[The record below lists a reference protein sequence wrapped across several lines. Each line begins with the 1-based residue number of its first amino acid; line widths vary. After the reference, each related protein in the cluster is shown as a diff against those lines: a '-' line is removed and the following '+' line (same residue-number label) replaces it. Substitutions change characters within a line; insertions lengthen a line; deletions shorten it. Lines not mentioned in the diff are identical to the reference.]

1 MAHIHEVIDS
11 DKCFTIDPITRL
23 IVNDVGN
30 KKTQLIQNDHNSER
44 FAFQLPRYIEGHDM
58 SLCDKVEVHYINID
72 QSSNERSV
80 GVYEVTDLALSE
92 DNKSVLLSWLI
103 SSNATR
109 YVGVLSFAICFK
121 CMSDDVIE
129 YSWNTAINS
138 SIQITK
144 GMYNSEII
152 IKDYIDVLEVW
163 KEEFMSS
170 IGLSGGCLRT
180 IDPIGTGSFSMNRV
194 EGSDVGT
201 DSVTLGTGCI
211 ASGQSC
217 YAEGFYTIA
226 GNYERLEESTATSV
240 QIDSKN
246 MICLSIPFDKE
257 EFPISVGDSI
267 IIMIG
272 ILIDITTHNID
283 IKFITSVV
291 QSITEP
297 DPSTEIK
304 EYKIYIDE
312 NEILNSNTD
321 FETTLVAMI
330 LYKNRNQSSGEEN
343 PMSNAAC
350 HAEGYMTEA
359 SGNSSHAEGYST
371 TASGSSSHAEG
382 NDTVASGNYSHAE
395 GYYTTASGESSHAEG
410 SSTVANGYYSHA
422 EGSDTI
428 ANGGRSHAEGIGTV
442 ANGYCSHTE
451 GSNTVANS
459 SYSHAEGSNTEASGD
474 SSHAEGSNTEASGES
489 SHAEGYYTKA
499 SSQYQHVQGK
509 YNIEDIDDTY
519 VHIVGGGTSDTN
531 RKNIHTLDWK
541 GNAVYSGDVSSKTL
555 SINRKEGSTI
565 GKHSVAL
572 GEDCT
577 ASGSLSHAEGW
588 STKAIGD
595 ESHAEGNSTEAK
607 GRTSHA
613 EGSMAIAI
621 GGHSHA
627 EGYMTTAISDG
638 SHAEGYKTTASGE
651 YSHVEGYETSTLG
664 EAQHVQ
670 GKYNIGNSSYAHIV
684 GGGTSDTDRK
694 NIHTLDWN
702 GNAVYSGDVSS
713 KTLSINRKE
722 GSTIGQNSVALG
734 QDCTASGSFSHA
746 EGNNTTASGEKSH
759 AEGDRTTASGDF
771 GSHAEGCMSTASGSN
786 SHAEGEYTTASS
798 NASHAEGTR
807 TTASGADSHAEGYST
822 TASGS
827 YSHAEGYYNLSGG
840 YTKFDAALG
849 SETVDSAIN
858 YYIDVANLD
867 TTLISTNDEIYTL
880 VEDNTSSEKRICK
893 IIVSSITEY
902 STTDEVSTVKHK
914 IHFDENELKNQMSG
928 FPNIEIINIY
938 VKNNNNPYS
947 THAEGKCTTASGD
960 SSHAE
965 GDSTTASGESS
976 HAEGVY
982 TTASGDYGSHAEGE
996 YATASGHV
1004 SHAEGYFTTASGDSS
1019 HAEGDYATAS
1029 GEDSHAEGH
1038 KTTASG
1044 YASHA
1049 EGEYTK
1055 ASGKYSHA
1063 EGYHTTARTNSQ
1075 HVQGKYNIED
1085 ATNTYAHI
1093 VGGGTSSSD
1102 RKNIHT
1108 LDWNGNAVY
1117 SGDVNATDSDGS
1129 TVSLLGTKWKLKGNA
1144 ENNNTISL
1152 PDNYTELKVMTY
1164 KTDQEY
1170 PIAYTQTILKDM
1182 IDVINKDTIHLYCGN
1197 TQQYGASWSINKSA
1211 KTIQLTNIENTTQV
1225 NNCATY
1231 LYYR

>member
-11 DKCFTIDPITRL
+11 DKCFTIDPITRS
-23 IVNDVGN
+23 IVNDAGN

-44 FAFQLPRYIEGHDM
+44 FSFKLPRYIEGHDM
-58 SLCDKVEVHYINID
+58 SLSNKVEVHYINLD

-80 GVYEVTDLALSE
+80 GVYEVNDLALSE
-92 DNKSVLLSWLI
+92 DNESVLLSWLI
-103 SSNATR
+103 SNNATR

-121 CMSDDVIE
+121 CMSNDVID

-138 SIQITK
+138 SIQIAK

-152 IKDYIDVLEVW
+152 IKDYIDVLEAW

-170 IGLSGGCLRT
+170 IDLSGSCLRA
-180 IDPIGTGSFSMNRV
+180 IDPIGTGSFSMNRA
-194 EGSDVGT
+194 EGTDVGT
-201 DSVTLGTGCI
+201 
-211 ASGQSC
+211 
-217 YAEGFYTIA
+217 
-226 GNYERLEESTATSV
+226 
-240 QIDSKN
+240 
-246 MICLSIPFDKE
+246 
-257 EFPISVGDSI
+257 
-267 IIMIG
+267 
-272 ILIDITTHNID
+272 
-283 IKFITSVV
+283 
-291 QSITEP
+291 
-297 DPSTEIK
+297 
-304 EYKIYIDE
+304 
-312 NEILNSNTD
+312 
-321 FETTLVAMI
+321 
-330 LYKNRNQSSGEEN
+330 
-343 PMSNAAC
+343 
-350 HAEGYMTEA
+350 
-359 SGNSSHAEGYST
+359 
-371 TASGSSSHAEG
+371 
-382 NDTVASGNYSHAE
+382 
-395 GYYTTASGESSHAEG
+395 
-410 SSTVANGYYSHA
+410 
-422 EGSDTI
+422 
-428 ANGGRSHAEGIGTV
+428 
-442 ANGYCSHTE
+442 
-451 GSNTVANS
+451 
-459 SYSHAEGSNTEASGD
+459 
-474 SSHAEGSNTEASGES
+474 
-489 SHAEGYYTKA
+489 
-499 SSQYQHVQGK
+499 
-509 YNIEDIDDTY
+509 
-519 VHIVGGGTSDTN
+519 
-531 RKNIHTLDWK
+531 
-541 GNAVYSGDVSSKTL
+541 
-555 SINRKEGSTI
+555 
-565 GKHSVAL
+565 
-572 GEDCT
+572 
-577 ASGSLSHAEGW
+577 
-588 STKAIGD
+588 
-595 ESHAEGNSTEAK
+595 
-607 GRTSHA
+607 
-613 EGSMAIAI
+613 
-621 GGHSHA
+621 
-627 EGYMTTAISDG
+627 
-638 SHAEGYKTTASGE
+638 
-651 YSHVEGYETSTLG
+651 
-664 EAQHVQ
+664 
-670 GKYNIGNSSYAHIV
+670 
-684 GGGTSDTDRK
+684 
-694 NIHTLDWN
+694 
-702 GNAVYSGDVSS
+702 
-713 KTLSINRKE
+713 
-722 GSTIGQNSVALG
+722 NSVALG

-807 TTASGADSHAEGYST
+807 TTASGADSHAEGYNTKASGDSSHAEGGFT
-822 TASGS
+822 EVSGS

-867 TTLISTNDEIYTL
+867 TTLISTNDEIYVV
-880 VEDNTSSEKRICK
+880 VEDNASKEKQICK

-914 IHFDENELKNQMSG
+914 IYFDENELGNQMSG
-928 FPNIEIINIY
+928 FPNIKIINIH
-938 VKNNNNPYS
+938 VKNNNDPYS
-947 THAEGKCTTASGD
+947 THAEGKYTMASGD

-965 GDSTTASGESS
+965 GHLTEASGSSS
-976 HAEGVY
+976 HAEGMG

-1049 EGEYTK
+1049 EGEYAK

-1063 EGYHTTARTNSQ
+1063 EGYHTTARTNGQ

-1085 ATNTYAHI
+1085 TTNTYAHI

>member
-23 IVNDVGN
+23 IVNDAGN

-58 SLCDKVEVHYINID
+58 SLSNKVEVHYINLD
-72 QSSNERSV
+72 QTSNERSV

-92 DNKSVLLSWLI
+92 DNESVLLSWLI
-103 SSNATR
+103 SNNATK

-121 CMSDDVIE
+121 CMSDDVID

-138 SIQITK
+138 SIQIAK

-152 IKDYIDVLEVW
+152 TKDYIDVLEVW

-170 IGLSGGCLRT
+170 IGLSGGCLRA
-180 IDPIGTGSFSMNRV
+180 IDPIGTGSFSMNRI
-194 EGSDVGT
+194 EGTDVGIN
-201 DSVTLGTGCI
+201 SVTLGTGCI
-211 ASGQSC
+211 ASGQGC
-217 YAEGFYTIA
+217 YAEGIYTIA
-226 GNYERLEESTATSV
+226 GNYERLNVHTATSV

-246 MICLSIPFDKE
+246 MMCLSISFNKE
-257 EFPISVGDSI
+257 VFPISVGDSI

-272 ILIDITTHNID
+272 IVIDVTSPNID
-283 IKFITSVV
+283 VKFITSVV

-312 NEILNSNTD
+312 NEILNSGTD
-321 FETTLVAMI
+321 FETTQVSMI
-330 LYKNRNQSSGEEN
+330 LYKNKNQSSDGAG
-343 PMSNAAC
+343 PMSNAGC
-350 HAEGYMTEA
+350 HAEGSGTTA

-371 TASGSSSHAEG
+371 TASGDRSHAEGSGTIASGNRSHAEGWDTEASGSHSHAEGEETTASASNSHAEGECSDATGDSSHAEGGYTTASGQYSHAEG
-382 NDTVASGNYSHAE
+382 NDTTASGDSSHAEGDNTTATGNYSHAE
-395 GYYTTASGESSHAEG
+395 GYYTDATATGAHAEGDTTKASGYASHAEG
-410 SSTVANGYYSHA
+410 DHTEANGKGSHAEGYLTEASGEYSHA
-422 EGSDTI
+422 EGRYTS
-428 ANGGRSHAEGIGTV
+428 A
-442 ANGYCSHTE
+442 
-451 GSNTVANS
+451 
-459 SYSHAEGSNTEASGD
+459 ASM
-474 SSHAEGSNTEASGES
+474 
-489 SHAEGYYTKA
+489 
-499 SSQYQHVQGK
+499 YQHVQGK
-509 YNIEDIDDTY
+509 YNVEDF
-519 VHIVGGGTSDTN
+519 
-531 RKNIHTLDWK
+531 
-541 GNAVYSGDVSSKTL
+541 
-555 SINRKEGSTI
+555 
-565 GKHSVAL
+565 
-572 GEDCT
+572 
-577 ASGSLSHAEGW
+577 
-588 STKAIGD
+588 
-595 ESHAEGNSTEAK
+595 NST
-607 GRTSHA
+607 
-613 EGSMAIAI
+613 
-621 GGHSHA
+621 
-627 EGYMTTAISDG
+627 
-638 SHAEGYKTTASGE
+638 
-651 YSHVEGYETSTLG
+651 
-664 EAQHVQ
+664 
-670 GKYNIGNSSYAHIV
+670 YAHIV
-684 GGGTSDTDRK
+684 GGGTSNTDRK

-734 QDCTASGSFSHA
+734 QDCTASGSISHA
-746 EGNNTTASGEKSH
+746 EGHNTTASGY
-759 AEGDRTTASGDF
+759 A
-771 GSHAEGCMSTASGSN
+771 
-786 SHAEGEYTTASS
+786 
-798 NASHAEGTR
+798 
-807 TTASGADSHAEGYST
+807 
-822 TASGS
+822 
-827 YSHAEGYYNLSGG
+827 SHAEGYYNLSGG

-849 SETVDSAIN
+849 SETVDSTIN

-867 TTLISTNDEIYTL
+867 TTLISTNDEIYVL
-880 VEDNTSSEKRICK
+880 VEDNASTEKQICK

-902 STTDEVSTVKHK
+902 NTTDEVSTVKHK
-914 IHFDENELKNQMSG
+914 IYFDENELRNQMSG
-928 FPNIEIINIY
+928 FPNIEIINIH

-947 THAEGKCTTASGD
+947 THAEGKYTTASGD

-965 GDSTTASGESS
+965 GYLTEASGDYGS

-996 YATASGHV
+996 YATASGLV
-1004 SHAEGYFTTASGDSS
+1004 SHAEGYYTTASGDSS
-1019 HAEGDYATAS
+1019 HAEGDNTTAS
-1029 GEDSHAEGH
+1029 GENSHAEGF

-1055 ASGKYSHA
+1055 ASSKYAHV
-1063 EGYHTTARTNSQ
+1063 EGYHTSARSNSQ
-1075 HVQGKYNIED
+1075 HVQGKYNVED
-1085 ATNTYAHI
+1085 TNNTYAHI
-1093 VGGGTSSSD
+1093 VGGGTSNTN

-1117 SGDVNATDSDGS
+1117 SGDVNATDADGN
-1129 TVSLLGTKWKLKGNA
+1129 TVSLLDTKWKSKGNVV
-1144 ENNNTISL
+1144 NNNTISL
-1152 PDNYTELKVMTY
+1152 PDNYTELKVMSY

-1182 IDVINKDTIHLYCGN
+1182 IDVINKDTMQLYCGN

>member
-23 IVNDVGN
+23 IVNDAGN

-58 SLCDKVEVHYINID
+58 SLSNKVEVHYINLD
-72 QSSNERSV
+72 QTSNERSV

-92 DNKSVLLSWLI
+92 DNESVLLSWLI
-103 SSNATR
+103 SNNATK

-121 CMSDDVIE
+121 CMSDDVID

-138 SIQITK
+138 SIQIAK

-170 IGLSGGCLRT
+170 IGLSGGCLRA
-180 IDPIGTGSFSMNRV
+180 IDPIGTGSFSMNRI

-201 DSVTLGTGCI
+201 NSVTLGTGCI
-211 ASGQSC
+211 ASGPSC
-217 YAEGFYTIA
+217 YAEGLYTIA
-226 GNYERLEESTATSV
+226 GNYERLDVSTTISE

-257 EFPISVGDSI
+257 VFPISVGDSI
-267 IIMIG
+267 TIIVG
-272 ILIDITTHNID
+272 IVIDITASNIEY
-283 IKFITSVV
+283 KNITTIV

-312 NEILNSNTD
+312 NEILNSGTN
-321 FETTLVAMI
+321 FETTQAFVM
-330 LYKNRNQSSGEEN
+330 LYKNQNQSSGGVS
-343 PMSNAAC
+343 PMSNTGC
-350 HAEGYMTEA
+350 HAEGSGTTASGESSHAEGNNTTASGDRSHAEGTATIASGESSHAEGYKTEA
-359 SGNSSHAEGYST
+359 SGDYGSHAEGYST
-371 TASGSSSHAEG
+371 TASGNRSHAEG
-382 NDTVASGNYSHAE
+382 NYTEASGNRSHAE
-395 GYYTTASGESSHAEG
+395 GWVTTASGESSHAEG
-410 SSTVANGYYSHA
+410 YDTEASGQYSHAEGYDTTASGNRSHAEGNSTTASGNRSHAEGNSTTASGEASHAEGSMTTASGDHAHAEGSHTTASWYYSHA
-422 EGSDTI
+422 EGRSTT
-428 ANGGRSHAEGIGTV
+428 AN
-442 ANGYCSHTE
+442 
-451 GSNTVANS
+451 
-459 SYSHAEGSNTEASGD
+459 
-474 SSHAEGSNTEASGES
+474 GES
-489 SHAEGYYTKA
+489 SHAEGYSTIA
-499 SSQYQHVQGK
+499 SGRYSHVQGK
-509 YNIEDIDDTY
+509 YNIED
-519 VHIVGGGTSDTN
+519 TN
-531 RKNIHTLDWK
+531 NT
-541 GNAVYSGDVSSKTL
+541 
-555 SINRKEGSTI
+555 
-565 GKHSVAL
+565 
-572 GEDCT
+572 
-577 ASGSLSHAEGW
+577 
-588 STKAIGD
+588 
-595 ESHAEGNSTEAK
+595 
-607 GRTSHA
+607 
-613 EGSMAIAI
+613 
-621 GGHSHA
+621 
-627 EGYMTTAISDG
+627 
-638 SHAEGYKTTASGE
+638 
-651 YSHVEGYETSTLG
+651 
-664 EAQHVQ
+664 
-670 GKYNIGNSSYAHIV
+670 YAHIV

-734 QDCTASGSFSHA
+734 QDCTASGSISHA
-746 EGNNTTASGEKSH
+746 EGHNTTASGY
-759 AEGDRTTASGDF
+759 A
-771 GSHAEGCMSTASGSN
+771 
-786 SHAEGEYTTASS
+786 
-798 NASHAEGTR
+798 
-807 TTASGADSHAEGYST
+807 
-822 TASGS
+822 
-827 YSHAEGYYNLSGG
+827 SHAEGYYNLSGG

-849 SETVDSAIN
+849 SETVDSTIN

-867 TTLISTNDEIYTL
+867 TTLISTNDEIYVL
-880 VEDNTSSEKRICK
+880 VEDNASTEKRICK

-902 STTDEVSTVKHK
+902 NTTDEVSTVKHK
-914 IHFDENELKNQMSG
+914 IYFDENELRNQMSG
-928 FPNIEIINIY
+928 FPNIKIINIH

-947 THAEGKCTTASGD
+947 THAEGKYTTASGD

-965 GDSTTASGESS
+965 GHLTEASGISS

-996 YATASGHV
+996 YTTAMGPV
-1004 SHAEGYFTTASGDSS
+1004 SHAEGYYTTASGDSS
-1019 HAEGDYATAS
+1019 HAEGDNTTAS
-1029 GEDSHAEGH
+1029 GENSHAEGF

-1055 ASGKYSHA
+1055 ASSKYAHV
-1063 EGYHTTARTNSQ
+1063 EGYHTTARSNSQ
-1075 HVQGKYNIED
+1075 HVQGKYNVED
-1085 ATNTYAHI
+1085 TNGTYAHI
-1093 VGGGTSSSD
+1093 VGGGTSNTD

-1129 TVSLLGTKWKLKGNA
+1129 TVSLLGTKWKLKGNVV
-1144 ENNNTISL
+1144 NNNTISL
-1152 PDNYTELKVMTY
+1152 PNNFTELKVMSY

-1182 IDVINKDTIHLYCGN
+1182 IDVINKDTMQLYCGN

>member
-11 DKCFTIDPITRL
+11 DKCFTIDPITRS
-23 IVNDVGN
+23 IVNDAGN

-58 SLCDKVEVHYINID
+58 SLSNKVEVHYINLD

-80 GVYEVTDLALSE
+80 GVYEVEDLALSE
-92 DNKSVLLSWLI
+92 DNESVLLSWLI
-103 SSNATR
+103 SNNATK

-121 CMSDDVIE
+121 CMTNDVID

-138 SIQITK
+138 SIQIAK

-152 IKDYIDVLEVW
+152 IKDYIDVLEAW

-170 IGLSGGCLRT
+170 IGLSGDCLRA
-180 IDPIGTGSFSMNRV
+180 IDPIGTGSFSMNRM
-194 EGSDVGT
+194 EGTDVGT
-201 DSVTLGTGCI
+201 NSVTLGTGCI
-211 ASGQSC
+211 ASGNSC
-217 YAEGFYTIA
+217 YAEG
-226 GNYERLEESTATSV
+226 N
-240 QIDSKN
+240 
-246 MICLSIPFDKE
+246 
-257 EFPISVGDSI
+257 
-267 IIMIG
+267 
-272 ILIDITTHNID
+272 
-283 IKFITSVV
+283 
-291 QSITEP
+291 
-297 DPSTEIK
+297 
-304 EYKIYIDE
+304 
-312 NEILNSNTD
+312 
-321 FETTLVAMI
+321 
-330 LYKNRNQSSGEEN
+330 
-343 PMSNAAC
+343 
-350 HAEGYMTEA
+350 
-359 SGNSSHAEGYST
+359 
-371 TASGSSSHAEG
+371 
-382 NDTVASGNYSHAE
+382 
-395 GYYTTASGESSHAEG
+395 
-410 SSTVANGYYSHA
+410 
-422 EGSDTI
+422 
-428 ANGGRSHAEGIGTV
+428 
-442 ANGYCSHTE
+442 
-451 GSNTVANS
+451 
-459 SYSHAEGSNTEASGD
+459 
-474 SSHAEGSNTEASGES
+474 
-489 SHAEGYYTKA
+489 YTKA

-509 YNIEDIDDTY
+509 YNIED
-519 VHIVGGGTSDTN
+519 TN
-531 RKNIHTLDWK
+531 NT
-541 GNAVYSGDVSSKTL
+541 
-555 SINRKEGSTI
+555 
-565 GKHSVAL
+565 
-572 GEDCT
+572 
-577 ASGSLSHAEGW
+577 
-588 STKAIGD
+588 
-595 ESHAEGNSTEAK
+595 
-607 GRTSHA
+607 
-613 EGSMAIAI
+613 
-621 GGHSHA
+621 
-627 EGYMTTAISDG
+627 
-638 SHAEGYKTTASGE
+638 
-651 YSHVEGYETSTLG
+651 
-664 EAQHVQ
+664 
-670 GKYNIGNSSYAHIV
+670 YAHIV

-734 QDCTASGSFSHA
+734 QDCTASG
-746 EGNNTTASGEKSH
+746 N
-759 AEGDRTTASGDF
+759 
-771 GSHAEGCMSTASGSN
+771 N
-786 SHAEGEYTTASS
+786 SHAEGSNTKASGY
-798 NASHAEGTR
+798 ASHAEGY
-807 TTASGADSHAEGYST
+807 H
-822 TASGS
+822 
-827 YSHAEGYYNLSGG
+827 NLSGG

-849 SETVDSAIN
+849 SETIDSTIN

-867 TTLISTNDEIYTL
+867 TTLISTNDEIYVL
-880 VEDNTSSEKRICK
+880 VEDNASAEKRICK

-902 STTDEVSTVKHK
+902 STTGEVSTVKHK

-928 FPNIEIINIY
+928 FPNITIINIY

-947 THAEGKCTTASGD
+947 THAEGKYTTASGD

-965 GDSTTASGESS
+965 GDSTTASGSAS

-982 TTASGDYGSHAEGE
+982 TMASGDYGSHAEGE
-996 YATASGHV
+996 YAIASGHV

-1049 EGEYTK
+1049 EGEYAK

-1063 EGYHTTARTNSQ
+1063 EGYHTTARANSQ

-1085 ATNTYAHI
+1085 TTNTYAHI
-1093 VGGGTSSSD
+1093 VGGGTSNTD

-1197 TQQYGASWSINKSA
+1197 TQQSGASWSINKSA